1 MEFPTLDAHSH
12 IAPRRS
18 SKDLESSG
26 AVLAMS
32 LSLDE
37 AAFVVDRKEPNIV
50 WGAGC
55 HPRFP
60 QSQNTFDVKR
70 FENLLEKTAIAGEI
84 GLDTGS
90 RVPLELQ
97 LENFRRVLDVVS
109 KHPRLVSIHSYRATR
124 LVLKELRQRP
134 IAIPVLHWWTGS
146 ADETSE
152 AVELGCYFSIHS
164 AVARQSKFRTRVP
177 LERILVESDHGYA
190 DPPAAIPC
198 RIEWVEYLVAQQ
210 FKVEVK
216 EIREIAWRNL
226 AEIVKKTGTWNLL
239 PESFAPVLF
248 ELGVS
253 NRESISP
260 ILNPTPAPNA

>member
-1 MEFPTLDAHSH
+1 MKYPTLDAHAH
-12 IAPRRS
+12 IKPTRS
-18 SKDLESSG
+18 SKDIQGSG
-26 AVLAMS
+26 AVLAVT

-37 AAFVVDRKEPNIV
+37 AEIGVPREESNIL

-60 QSQNTFDVKR
+60 KAQETFDAKR
-70 FENLLEKTAIAGEI
+70 FERLLEKTALVGEV
-84 GLDTGS
+84 GLETGS

-97 LENFRRVLDVVS
+97 LKNFRSILEIVS
-109 KHPRLVSIHSYRATR
+109 KIPRLVSIHSFRATK

-134 IAIPVLHWWTGS
+134 ISIPVLHWWTGS

-164 AVARQSKFRTRVP
+164 QVARQSKFRTRVP
-177 LERILVESDHGYA
+177 RQRLLLESDHSQN

-210 FKVEVK
+210 YKLEVQ
-216 EIREIAWRNL
+216 EIRELVWQNL
-226 AEIVKKTGTWNLL
+226 AAIVHKTRTRNLL
-239 PESFAPVLF
+239 PESFAAI
-248 ELGVS
+248 VS
-253 NRESISP
+253 EQDIHNQD
-260 ILNPTPAPNA
+260 

>member
-1 MEFPTLDAHSH
+1 MQYPTLDAHAH
-12 IAPRRS
+12 ISPKS
-18 SKDLESSG
+18 SLEDVEGSG
-26 AVLAMS
+26 TVLAMTF
-32 LSLDE
+32 SLDE
-37 AAFVVDRKEPNIV
+37 AEIVVNREIPNV
-50 WGAGC
+50 AWGAGC

-60 QSQNTFDVKR
+60 QSQGPFDIKR
-70 FENLLEKTAIAGEI
+70 FEDVLKKTAIAGEI

-97 LENFRRVLDVVS
+97 LKNFRQVLEVVS
-109 KHPRLVSIHSYRATR
+109 KLPRLVSIHSYHATG

-146 ADETSE
+146 ADETTE

-177 LERILVESDHGYA
+177 LERILVESDHGYH

-210 FKVEVK
+210 YKIEVK
-216 EIREIAWRNL
+216 EVRDLVWRNL
-226 AEIVKKTGTWNLL
+226 AGIINKTGTWNLL
-239 PESFAPVLF
+239 PESFVTILSGFSVLDL
-248 ELGVS
+248 E
-253 NRESISP
+253 
-260 ILNPTPAPNA
+260 